1 MQPSV
6 RDQIVAWIDQ
16 DRDALVQFLSRFVA
30 IPSPNPPG
38 DTTQAAA
45 FLLDHLHAHG
55 FPAEIRA
62 AESHLPNIVGSFGAG
77 APHLVLNGHID
88 VFPSG
93 PNSAWSRDPWSGAV
107 EGNRVHGRGV
117 ADMKCGT
124 AASVWTAIYLHR
136 LRARLGGRLTLT
148 CVSDEETGGTWGAQW
163 LLENFPD
170 ECRGDCLLNG
180 EPSGGTIR
188 FGEKGTLRLVIEIS
202 TPGAHAAYTHLS
214 RNAIVIAAAIVQE
227 LMALE
232 NMPVV
237 QPDAVREAVE
247 NARAAVD
254 AAVGQGGGA
263 ILNRV
268 TVCPGVIQGGVKIN
282 MLPGD
287 CRLEVD
293 IRLPVAMTHE
303 AVMERVDAII
313 HHHPEARVTPIWT
326 HSSEPTFSDPGHR
339 MVGII
344 RDTVASL
351 TGRAAMPAVSLG
363 ASDAKHWRRHGVPA
377 YLYGC
382 APNNMAKPDE
392 WVDVEDYLH
401 IVRSHA
407 LAAAEY
413 LNLAHEVGEVETR

>member
-1 MQPSV
+1 MEPSV
-6 RDQIVAWIDQ
+6 RDQILAWIER
-16 DRDALVQFLSRFVA
+16 DRDELVQFLSRFVA

-38 DTTQAAA
+38 DTTAAA
-45 FLLDHLHAHG
+45 SFLLAHLHANG
-55 FPAEIRA
+55 FPAENRA
-62 AESHLPNIVGSFGAG
+62 AKPHLPNIVGGFGA
-77 APHLVLNGHID
+77 ATPHLVLNGHID

-93 PNSAWSRDPWSGAV
+93 PPASWSRDPWSGAV
-107 EGNRVHGRGV
+107 DGNRVHGRGV

-136 LRARLGGRLTLT
+136 LRARLAGRLTLT
-148 CVSDEETGGTWGAQW
+148 CVSDEETGGTWGAQF

-180 EPSGGTIR
+180 EPSAGTIR
-188 FGEKGTLRLVIEIS
+188 FGEKGTLRLVIEVA

-214 RNAIVIAAAIVQE
+214 RNAIVIAAAIVGE
-227 LMALE
+227 LMTLE
-232 NMPVV
+232 DMPIE
-237 QPDAVREAVE
+237 QPDAVRAAVE
-247 NARAAVD
+247 NARAAMD
-254 AAVGQGGGA
+254 AAVGQGAGA

-293 IRLPVAMTHE
+293 IRLPVAMTHA
-303 AVMERVDAII
+303 AVMARVEAII
-313 HHHPEARVTPIWT
+313 RRHPEARVTPVWT
-326 HSSEPTFSDPGHR
+326 HSCEPTFSDPGHR

-344 RDTVASL
+344 RDTVAGL
-351 TGRAAMPAVSLG
+351 TGGTALPAVSLG

-392 WVDVEDYLH
+392 WVAVEDYLH
-401 IVRSHA
+401 VVRCHA
-407 LAAAEY
+407 LAAAAY
-413 LNLAHEVGEVETR
+413 LAV